1 MTCSTIPLNELL
13 TRQQKLNDRV
23 GIEWE
28 QFMAEHGTNWDDM
41 TEESKEAAIKL
52 SVMQS
57 ARQAKQIDQ
66 YRGSK

>member
-1 MTCSTIPLNELL
+1 
-13 TRQQKLNDRV
+13 
-23 GIEWE
+23 
-28 QFMAEHGTNWDDM
+28 MAEHGTNWDDM